1 MNDIAKASK
10 GEVTRKKISK
20 SASRLL
26 DEKGYFGTG
35 INDILADAK
44 APKGSIYFHFP
55 GGKQQVAAT
64 AIKDIGDEIAF
75 LLSSSLASA
84 DRPEMAIKYIF
95 AYFKTRLFESGFSC
109 GCPISTVG
117 LELSG
122 TQSITLMACREAYS
136 SWTEILQEYLAKFI
150 SNDQAIE
157 LADTIFCQIQGALLV
172 SRINGDIKH
181 LNNASVHCT
190 KLVNDA
196 LTQDTNNKF

>member
-1 MNDIAKASK
+1 MVDTIKASK
-10 GEVTRKKISK
+10 GEITRKKISK
-20 SASRLL
+20 SASKLL
-26 DEKGYFGTG
+26 DARGYSGTG

-55 GGKQQVAAT
+55 DGKQQVAAT

-75 LLSSSLASA
+75 LLSSSLTSA
-84 DRPEMAIKYIF
+84 DRPEIAIKYIF
-95 AYFKTRLFESGFSC
+95 AYFKTRLLESGFSC

-136 SWTEILQEYLAKFI
+136 AWSKILQEYLAKFM
-150 SNDQAIE
+150 SNEQALE

-181 LNNASVHCT
+181 LDNASMHCT
-190 KLVNDA
+190 KLVNGA
-196 LTQDTNNKF
+196 LNQQ